1 MPESACT
8 LRAVVIGGSGFLGS
22 HVADQLSEDGHVV
35 YLYDRLDSPWR
46 RPDQLMVV
54 GELADDTS
62 LDEAIE
68 GADVVYNFA
77 ALADLDEATSRP
89 TETAEVNILGNTKVL
104 ECCRRQGVE
113 RFIFASTVYVNSREG
128 GFYRCSKQAAELYVQ
143 EYKKAY
149 DLDFTI
155 LRYGSLYGPR
165 SPETSFLSD
174 LLRRALVSG
183 KITYKGSPET
193 IRNYVH
199 VEDAARASVAILHED
214 FENRTVVITGMES
227 IKMSDLLEMCVEI
240 LDLST
245 SVEYVDG
252 DQVGHYVRTPYADR
266 SVLARRYIPPLTI
279 DLGQGLLQLIESIR
293 GELDE
298 LESSTGQWRDPD

>member
-1 MPESACT
+1 MPESAST

-22 HVADQLSEDGHVV
+22 HVADQLSEAGHVV

-46 RPDQLMVV
+46 RPDQQMVV

-62 LDEAIE
+62 LDEIIE

-89 TETAEVNILGNTKVL
+89 TETAE
-104 ECCRRQGVE
+104 
-113 RFIFASTVYVNSREG
+113 VNSREG

-165 SPETSFLSD
+165 SPETSFLRD

-240 LDLST
+240 LDLSA
-245 SVEYVDG
+245 SVEYMGG

-293 GELDE
+293 GELNE
-298 LESSTGQWRDPD
+298 LESSAGQWCDPD